1 MSSAS
6 SFHFD
11 DSLWPL
17 LIIRV
22 PKGPTPREL
31 EAYLAKRLDYMKRR
45 EQHVILYDTR
55 AIGVPSNTLNQRH
68 LEWLREHDMLIRET
82 LIGSSIIIT
91 SPLMRLTASTLLHF
105 KPPTMPYYISASL
118 TDAVRWAADLLQ
130 KAGHPIP
137 AHRIHQH
144 MGSVPP
150 TGT

>member
-1 MSSAS
+1 MPSAS
-6 SFHFD
+6 CFDFD

-22 PKGPTPREL
+22 PKTPSPKEL
-31 EAYLAKRLDYMKRR
+31 EEYLAKRLDYMKRR

-55 AIGVPSNTLNQRH
+55 ALRVPPTVLKQRH
-68 LEWLREHDMLIRET
+68 LEWLREHDLLIQET
-82 LIGSSIIIT
+82 LLGSSIIIT
-91 SPLMRLTASTLLHF
+91 SPLMRLTASAIMHF
-105 KPPTMPYYISASL
+105 KPPTMPYYISATL

-144 MGSVPP
+144 MGSPP
-150 TGT
+150 NGT